1 MRCVPELISVL
12 QDAAE
17 VAVPEIVHVKE
28 KKKKKDKLKVTVEG
42 GVEKKE
48 KKKKKRAK
56 QNLEVEEP
64 DVTENGAAAAVP
76 ETKEDKK
83 ESKKRK
89 KLLAAQQENGDHG
102 VAQEEEGAA
111 VAKLESEPTKK
122 KKKKRKEVQ
131 EDKENGCN
139 HIQLSP
145 VPISDTKEL
154 KAPSSAPAALLT
166 TPAQDDDVPKQEKS
180 KKKKAK
186 KSKKLRSDDEAACV
200 ADVAVAAPAELPE
213 ACTPALAPAAETVDT
228 PMEPESHGVEDY
240 DAEDYYDEG
249 ETQQP
254 NAPCPESNHVSAH
267 VCLQLHA
274 VVVPS
279 LSHRALHLEFM
290 FVEQQEAPAHRGFR
304 RVKSEEWI
312 GKKGSMKNSY
322 EATFGNSG
330 WGAKAQQ
337 VLGATRGKGFRH
349 EKTKKKRGNYMGG
362 KIDSSARAS
371 FKYDSD

>member
-1 MRCVPELISVL
+1 MK
-12 QDAAE
+12 DAKKLKKKKSLDAGACQE
-17 VAVPEIVHVKE
+17 DATEAAVPEIVHVKE
-28 KKKKKDKLKVTVEG
+28 KKKRKDKLKVTEEG

-64 DVTENGAAAAVP
+64 DATENGAASAVP

-83 ESKKRK
+83 KSKKRK

-145 VPISDTKEL
+145 VPVSDTKEL

-186 KSKKLRSDDEAACV
+186 KNKKPKSDDEAACV
-200 ADVAVAAPAELPE
+200 AVAAPAALPE
-213 ACTPALAPAAETVDT
+213 SCTPALAPAPETVDT
-228 PMEPESHGVEDY
+228 PMEPESIGVEDCY
-240 DAEDYYDEG
+240 AEDYYE
-249 ETQQP
+249 E
-254 NAPCPESNHVSAH
+254 
-267 VCLQLHA
+267 
-274 VVVPS
+274 
-279 LSHRALHLEFM
+279 
-290 FVEQQEAPAHRGFR
+290 EQQEAPAHRGFR